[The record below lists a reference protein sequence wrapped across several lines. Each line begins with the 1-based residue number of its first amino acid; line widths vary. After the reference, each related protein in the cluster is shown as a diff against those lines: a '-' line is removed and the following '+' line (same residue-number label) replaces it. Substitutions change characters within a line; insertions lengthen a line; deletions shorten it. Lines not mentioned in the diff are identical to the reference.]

1 MNRGLGFLAFLLW
14 VLLGA
19 VPASAHLTPN
29 SEVRLTFEANRVVAD
44 IVIPRSEFAY
54 ATGLATDGSPASLRA
69 AESYLG
75 RNIRVFAPDGRQ
87 WRVAIERADFVTLAG
102 PPDLHAIARMIP
114 PPGAPLHQFALEWH
128 AVTREVPT
136 HLALVVEGGNLSGRD
151 EDGRVLVGALSAAN
165 PVLQVNRQS
174 GALTGFG
181 ASIALGARHI
191 AEGYDHV
198 LFLLALLLSAPL
210 MASSGRWRERR
221 DTRSTIRHLALIVT
235 GFTLGH
241 SCTLIA
247 ATVFGAKLPTAPVE
261 VAIAVSVLVSAIH
274 ALRPIFP
281 AREPLVATL
290 FGLVH
295 GLAFATLVS
304 DLGIG
309 PGNRLVALLG
319 FNLGIEAMQLLIVVL
334 ALPAT
339 LWLAADPAR
348 ARWRSTLALTFAAA
362 AVVWLAER
370 LGAAGFEAGAVLAN
384 IMPWFMGILG
394 LGSLVAGVAAIPGL
408 SRRRATLA
416 RS

>member
-1 MNRGLGFLAFLLW
+1 M
-14 VLLGA
+14 
-19 VPASAHLTPN
+19 T
-29 SEVRLTFEANRVVAD
+29 
-44 IVIPRSEFAY
+44 
-54 ATGLATDGSPASLRA
+54 
-69 AESYLG
+69 
-75 RNIRVFAPDGRQ
+75 
-87 WRVAIERADFVTLAG
+87 
-102 PPDLHAIARMIP
+102 P

-136 HLALVVEGGNLSGRD
+136 HLALVVEGGNLSGRG

-181 ASIALGARHI
+181 ASIALGALHI

-221 DTRSTIRHLALIVT
+221 NTRSTIRHLALIVT

-241 SCTLIA
+241 SATLIA

-261 VAIAVSVLVSAIH
+261 AAIALSVLVSAVH

-319 FNLGIEAMQLLIVVL
+319 FNLGIEAMQLLIAVL

-348 ARWRSTLALTFAAA
+348 ARWRSALALTFAAA
-362 AVVWLAER
+362 AGIWLAER
-370 LGAAGFEAGAVLAN
+370 LGAAGVEAGAVLGN
-384 IMPWFMGILG
+384 IMPWFLGMLG
-394 LGSLVAGVAAIPGL
+394 LASLVAGVAALSAL